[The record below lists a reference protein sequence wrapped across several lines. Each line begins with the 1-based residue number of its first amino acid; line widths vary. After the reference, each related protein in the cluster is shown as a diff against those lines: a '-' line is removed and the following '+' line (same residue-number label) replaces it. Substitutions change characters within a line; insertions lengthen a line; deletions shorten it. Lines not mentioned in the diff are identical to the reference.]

1 MTKAPPIDETFAALG
16 DPTRAAILGRLSRGP
31 ASVTEL
37 AEPFAMSLRGVLK
50 HVKVL
55 EDAGVVR
62 TVKTGRVRRCEIIR
76 TPSTTPPSGSSSYG
90 GGGSAASTGSRAT
103 QRPSSCDDRRN

>member
-37 AEPFAMSLRGVLK
+37 AQPFAMSLRGVLK
-50 HVKVL
+50 HVQVL

-62 TVKTGRVRRCEIIR
+62 TVKTGRVRRCEIVQGPIDD
-76 TPSTTPPSGSSSYG
+76 
-90 GGGSAASTGSRAT
+90 AADWIEHLRRLWERRLDRIEKYAQT
-103 QRPSSCDDRRN
+103 QEVR